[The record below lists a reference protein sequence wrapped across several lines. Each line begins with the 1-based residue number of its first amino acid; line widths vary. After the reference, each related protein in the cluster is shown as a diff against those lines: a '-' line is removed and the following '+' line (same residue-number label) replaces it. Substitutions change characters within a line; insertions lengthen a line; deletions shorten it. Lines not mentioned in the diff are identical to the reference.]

1 MRTEPR
7 GVRADSAFGGEAIVN
22 RTGRARACHRKRM
35 WRVRNRAVSLVSRAN
50 TAYSHS
56 PRGVRDISA
65 VSGHPA
71 PLDATTIADR
81 YGRYRGSSKRVNY
94 SRAQLADRFAELE
107 EALTRLA
114 RSDAP
119 EEDRWA
125 AFEQLVHMP
134 AAAIHENDRRW
145 WWEQVYA
152 TMERHSLTE
161 LSRLA
166 SSGRG

>member
-1 MRTEPR
+1 M
-7 GVRADSAFGGEAIVN
+7 
-22 RTGRARACHRKRM
+22 
-35 WRVRNRAVSLVSRAN
+35 
-50 TAYSHS
+50 
-56 PRGVRDISA
+56 
-65 VSGHPA
+65 
-71 PLDATTIADR
+71 
-81 YGRYRGSSKRVNY
+81 NY
-94 SRAQLADRFAELE
+94 SRAQLAARFAELE

-134 AAAIHENDRRW
+134 AVAIHENDRRW

-152 TMERHSLTE
+152 TMERHGLTE